1 MAKRKHSQRRGGC
14 AVPFFVLLAL
24 LIVGGLYLYW
34 DNNTISVH
42 EETVYS
48 SNLPAE
54 FDGLRIVQI
63 SDLHGKQFGE
73 GNSMLI
79 EKVSNAQPDLI
90 VITGDLIDQESQYED
105 LPVLMDGLT
114 AIAPTY
120 YVTGNH
126 EWAVRKVQELKDLLT
141 EHGVQVLT
149 NDFELWTRGSATLA
163 VAGIDDPNGPADQKT
178 GPELRQEITADYTLL
193 LAHRDTVEKYTTW
206 GYDLVFCGHGH
217 GGIFRIPIIDRGILS
232 TDRTLFPQYDGG
244 VYPFDN
250 GFTCVVSRG
259 LGSNTVPFHAFRL
272 FNRPDLPVIT
282 LRCGT

>member
-79 EKVSNAQPDLI
+79 EKVSNAQPYLI

-126 EWAVRKVQELKDLLT
+126 EWAVRQVKALKELLT
-141 EHGVQVLT
+141 AHGVRVLT
-149 NDFELWTRGSATLA
+149 NSYELWQRGDATLA
-163 VAGIDDPNGPADQKT
+163 VAGVDDPNGPADQKT
-178 GPELRQEITADYTLL
+178 GPELRTEINADYTLL
-193 LAHRDTVEKYTTW
+193 LAHRDTVEAYTSW
-206 GYDLVFCGHGH
+206 SYDLIFCGHGH

-232 TDRTLFPQYDGG
+232 TDRTLFPEYDGG

-259 LGSNTVPFHAFRL
+259 LGSNTVPFQAFRL